1 MSSGFKKTFE
11 LVFECDIYV
20 VVNKAKSFMSLSI
33 INILKYS
40 KSLKKHITLQ
50 IILTSFC
57 TLENCMLLTLLYP
70 VVHKCGWLLLTIS
83 WTKTTTDVSCP
94 LLSKYINKT
103 LNSSLRKQDWI
114 TENIR

>member
-40 KSLKKHITLQ
+40 KSLKKHNFTNNINVFLYIGKLYASYVTL
-50 IILTSFC
+50 
-57 TLENCMLLTLLYP
+57 
-70 VVHKCGWLLLTIS
+70 
-83 WTKTTTDVSCP
+83 
-94 LLSKYINKT
+94 
-103 LNSSLRKQDWI
+103 SSSA
-114 TENIR
+114 